1 MYKKLPFL
9 TVIIHKTLVNKK
21 MPKYKVG
28 DVAALFSKPSVP
40 QTNTGKKLQ
49 SLFDKIHNK
58 SKPSKVKV
66 EEKELSNVGEKM
78 SKVENKN
85 KLKKRKFQG
94 INDTLNETDG
104 HPKKVK
110 KCKTEPVDEE
120 TYFPRNKKK
129 SKNFNLIQEKS
140 SVFPKMHFDENED
153 DDFSLSKEQPVKK
166 IKNAVKS
173 ENSSFETK
181 KSLKKKK
188 KLHQALENDD
198 LTKSVV
204 EKKAN
209 IKQSA
214 KKMSPIK
221 KKKEKKIKMVQQD
234 SSDSEVENENLVDE
248 GKVEPRKSKIL
259 FQTSSKSTSIKNNSN
274 SADSLKKEINI
285 SKEKEPH
292 TKPEENKE
300 RLSRT
305 IFIGNLPMDFS
316 QNALKQLFSP
326 FGAIETCRL
335 RGGIPVKESIPKKVA
350 CIKNKFHTGQKH
362 RIGFVVFKEEK
373 DAANAETMNGTLI
386 SDHHIVVNRASAA
399 GNKKQYDEKRSIFIG
414 NLPFDVEDDAVW
426 SAFAECGEIEA
437 VRIIRDRDSGV
448 GKGFGY
454 VLFKSM
460 QSKQDALALENVRV
474 SDRIIR
480 IKQVQS
486 STKKTINNKQNAL
499 KRKAY
504 KQRNKEGNRKSLKKL
519 MKRAKICY
527 EKKKIA
533 KAFKNFSL

>member
-1 MYKKLPFL
+1 
-9 TVIIHKTLVNKK
+9 

-85 KLKKRKFQG
+85 
-94 INDTLNETDG
+94 G

-110 KCKTEPVDEE
+110 KSKTEPVDDE

-166 IKNAVKS
+166 IKNADKSEIEIS

-188 KLHQALENDD
+188 KLHQALEKDD

-209 IKQSA
+209 IKQSP

-274 SADSLKKEINI
+274 SADSLEKEIKI

-414 NLPFDVEDDAVW
+414 NLPFDVDDDAVW

-460 QSKQDALALENVRV
+460 QSKHDALALENVRV

-499 KRKAY
+499 KRKVY